1 MIETLSGQPLNVVIC
16 GAGKTGHLATVL
28 FKQLP
33 DVKVTLL
40 GSHPR
45 LPEAY
50 QQHGKRLH
58 ALLPDGETLTATPDC
73 VTCDPAEACRDA
85 DIVIITVPANFRADL
100 LARIVPHLPRD
111 KPVYVGAIPGFCGF
125 DWLAERELAARP
137 NVVIWGMKDVAHIA
151 FDLLPGQSIKMG
163 GEKATLYVA
172 THRRETA
179 ASQQALIALLQRLYA
194 APVVLLP
201 DYLEITLTPGNPIM
215 HSAVIYG
222 LIGPYGQWHARPFSQ
237 PLCWWNDCPE
247 LGAYYLERM
256 DEENQRLCAAL
267 EARLGVRLDSVL
279 PLKQEIIDAYGDQ
292 IADAHTMLSVLRTNQ
307 AYHGIGLPLRKHD
320 AGGYVFDTQH
330 RVFQEDI
337 AYGLSL
343 LVTIAENLAV
353 SVPYIEEVYRWCSDY
368 MGTST
373 QDRPDYF
380 PPHWLTDE
388 MN

>member
-16 GAGKTGHLATVL
+16 GAGKTGHLTTVL
-28 FKQLP
+28 FKRLP
-33 DVKVTLL
+33 DVNVTLL

-85 DIVIITVPANFRADL
+85 DVVIITVPANFRADL
-100 LARIVPHLPRD
+100 LGRIVPHLPAN

-137 NVVIWGMKDVAHIA
+137 NAVIWGMKDVAHIA

-179 ASQQALIALLQRLYA
+179 ASQQSLMALLQRLYS

-222 LIGPYGQWHARPFSQ
+222 LIGPYGQWHARPLSQ

-247 LGAYYLERM
+247 RGAYYLERM
-256 DEENQRLCAAL
+256 DEENQQLCAAL
-267 EARLGVRLDSVL
+267 ETRLGVRLDSVL

-307 AYHGIGLPLRKHD
+307 AYHGIGLPLRQHD
-320 AGGYVFDTQH
+320 SGGYVFDTQH

-373 QDRPDYF
+373 QGRPDYF

>member
-28 FKQLP
+28 FKQRP

-40 GSHPR
+40 GSHPC

-100 LARIVPHLPRD
+100 LARIVPHFPRD

-137 NVVIWGMKDVAHIA
+137 NAVIWGMKDVAHIA

-179 ASQQALIALLQRLYA
+179 ASQQALMALLQRLYS

-222 LIGPYGQWHARPFSQ
+222 LIGPYGQWHARPLLQ

-256 DEENQRLCAAL
+256 DEENQLLCAAL
-267 EARLGVRLDSVL
+267 ETRLGVRLDSVL

>member
-16 GAGKTGHLATVL
+16 GAGKTGHLTTVL
-28 FKQLP
+28 FKQLA

-45 LPEAY
+45 LPEVY

-58 ALLPDGETLTATPDC
+58 ALLPDGEMLTATPDC
-73 VTCDPAEACRDA
+73 VTCEPAEACRDA
-85 DIVIITVPANFRADL
+85 DVVIITVPANFRADL
-100 LARIVPHLPRD
+100 LARIVPHLPSD

-125 DWLAERELAARP
+125 DWLAERELAACP
-137 NVVIWGMKDVAHIA
+137 NAVIWGMKDVAHIA

-179 ASQQALIALLQRLYA
+179 ASQQALMALLQRLYS

-222 LIGPYGQWHARPFSQ
+222 LIGPYGQWHARPLSQ

-256 DEENQRLCAAL
+256 DEENQQLCAAL
-267 EARLGVRLDSVL
+267 ETRLGVRLDSVL

-307 AYHGIGLPLRKHD
+307 AYHGIGLPLQKHD

-353 SVPYIEEVYRWCSDY
+353 SVSYIEEVYRWCSDY

>member
-1 MIETLSGQPLNVVIC
+1 MTEALSGQPLNVVIC

-28 FKQLP
+28 FTQLP
-33 DVKVTLL
+33 DVRVTLL

-85 DIVIITVPANFRADL
+85 DVVIITVPANFRADL
-100 LARIVPHLPRD
+100 LARIVPHLPAN

-137 NVVIWGMKDVAHIA
+137 NAVIWGMKDVAHIA

-179 ASQQALIALLQRLYA
+179 ASQQALMALLQRLYS

-222 LIGPYGQWHARPFSQ
+222 LIGPYGQWHARPLSQ

-256 DEENQRLCAAL
+256 DEENQQLCAAL
-267 EARLGVRLDSVL
+267 ETRLGVQLDSVL
-279 PLKQEIIDAYGDQ
+279 PLKQEIIDAYGEQ

-307 AYHGIGLPLRKHD
+307 AYHGIGLPLRKD
-320 AGGYVFDTQH
+320 GAGGYVFDTQH

-380 PPHWLTDE
+380 PLQWLK
-388 MN
+388 

>member
-1 MIETLSGQPLNVVIC
+1 MIETLSGQLLNVVIC

-28 FKQLP
+28 FKQRP

-100 LARIVPHLPRD
+100 LTRIVPHLPRD

-137 NVVIWGMKDVAHIA
+137 NAVIWGMKDVAHIA

-179 ASQQALIALLQRLYA
+179 ASQQALMALLQRLYS

-222 LIGPYGQWHARPFSQ
+222 LIGPYGQWHARPISQ

-267 EARLGVRLDSVL
+267 ETRLGVRLDSVL

>member
-28 FKQLP
+28 FKQRP

-50 QQHGKRLH
+50 QQHGNRLH
-58 ALLPDGETLTATPDC
+58 ALLPDGKTLTVTPDC
-73 VTCDPAEACRDA
+73 VTCDSAEACRDA
-85 DIVIITVPANFRADL
+85 DVVIITVPANFRADL

-137 NVVIWGMKDVAHIA
+137 NAVIWGMKDVAHIA

-179 ASQQALIALLQRLYA
+179 ASQQALMALLQQLYA

-256 DEENQRLCAAL
+256 DEENQQLCAAL
-267 EARLGVRLDSVL
+267 ETRLGVRLDSVL

>member
-28 FKQLP
+28 FKQRP

-45 LPEAY
+45 LLEAY
-50 QQHGKRLH
+50 QQNGKRLH

-100 LARIVPHLPRD
+100 LARIVPHLPSD

-137 NVVIWGMKDVAHIA
+137 NAVIWGMKDVAHIA

-179 ASQQALIALLQRLYA
+179 ASQQALMALLQRLYS

-222 LIGPYGQWHARPFSQ
+222 LIGPYGQWHARPLSQ

-267 EARLGVRLDSVL
+267 ETRLGVRLDSVL

-320 AGGYVFDTQH
+320 AGGYVLDTQH

-343 LVTIAENLAV
+343 LVTIAENLTV

>member
-50 QQHGKRLH
+50 QQHGNRLH

-137 NVVIWGMKDVAHIA
+137 NAVIWGMKDVAHIA

-179 ASQQALIALLQRLYA
+179 ASQQALMALLQRLYS

-222 LIGPYGQWHARPFSQ
+222 LIGPYGQWHARPLSQ

-256 DEENQRLCAAL
+256 DEENQQLCAAL
-267 EARLGVRLDSVL
+267 ETRLGVRLDSVL

-380 PPHWLTDE
+380 PLQWLK
-388 MN
+388 

>member
-1 MIETLSGQPLNVVIC
+1 MSESLSAQPLNVVIC

-33 DVKVTLL
+33 DVEVTLL

-45 LPEAY
+45 LLAAY

-58 ALLPDGETLTATPDC
+58 ALLPDGEVLTATPDC

-85 DIVIITVPANFRADL
+85 DVVIITVPANFRADI
-100 LARIVPHLPRD
+100 LARIVPHLPAN

-125 DWLAERELAARP
+125 DWLAERELAACP
-137 NVVIWGMKDVAHIA
+137 NAVIWGMKDVAHIA

-163 GEKATLYVA
+163 GEKSTLYVA

-179 ASQQALIALLQRLYA
+179 ASQQALVALLQRLYA

-222 LIGPYGQWHARPFSQ
+222 LIGPYGQWHARPFPQ

-256 DEENQRLCAAL
+256 DEENQRLCAEL
-267 EARLGVRLDSVL
+267 EARLSVQLGSVL
-279 PLKQEIIDAYGDQ
+279 PLKQEIIDAYGEQ

-343 LVTIAENLAV
+343 LVTLAENLAV

-380 PPHWLTDE
+380 PLQWLK
-388 MN
+388 

>member
-1 MIETLSGQPLNVVIC
+1 MTEARSGQPLNVVIC
-16 GAGKTGHLATVL
+16 GAGKTGHLTTVL

-33 DVKVTLL
+33 DVNVTLL

-73 VTCDPAEACRDA
+73 VTCDPVQACRDA
-85 DIVIITVPANFRADL
+85 DVVIITVPANFRADL
-100 LARIVPHLPRD
+100 LARIVPHLPAD

-137 NVVIWGMKDVAHIA
+137 NAVIWGMKDVAHIA
-151 FDLLPGQSIKMG
+151 FDLQPGQSIKMG
-163 GEKATLYVA
+163 GEKSTLYVA

-179 ASQQALIALLQRLYA
+179 ARQQALMALLQRLYS

-222 LIGPYGQWHARPFSQ
+222 LIGPYGQWHARPFPQ

-256 DEENQRLCAAL
+256 DEENQQLCAAL
-267 EARLGVRLDSVL
+267 ETRLGVRLDSVL

-292 IADAHTMLSVLRTNQ
+292 IADTHTMLSVLRTNQ
-307 AYHGIGLPLRKHD
+307 AYHGIGLPLRQHD

-368 MGTST
+368 MGAST

-380 PPHWLTDE
+380 PPQWLK
-388 MN
+388 

>member
-58 ALLPDGETLTATPDC
+58 ALLPDGETLTATPDG

-85 DIVIITVPANFRADL
+85 DVVIITVPANFRADL

-137 NVVIWGMKDVAHIA
+137 NAVIWGMKDVAHIA

-179 ASQQALIALLQRLYA
+179 ASQQALMALLQRLYS

-222 LIGPYGQWHARPFSQ
+222 LIGPYGQWHARPLSQ

-267 EARLGVRLDSVL
+267 ETRLGVRLDSVL

-292 IADAHTMLSVLRTNQ
+292 IADVYTMLSVLRTNQ
-307 AYHGIGLPLRKHD
+307 AYHGIGLPLREHD

>member
-100 LARIVPHLPRD
+100 LVRIVPHLPRD

-125 DWLAERELAARP
+125 DWLAERELAACP
-137 NVVIWGMKDVAHIA
+137 NAVIWGMKDVAHIA

-163 GEKATLYVA
+163 GEKSTLYVA

-179 ASQQALIALLQRLYA
+179 ASQQALMALLQRLYA

-222 LIGPYGQWHARPFSQ
+222 LIGPYGQWHARPFPQ

-267 EARLGVRLDSVL
+267 EARLSVQLGSVL
-279 PLKQEIIDAYGDQ
+279 PLKQEIIDAYGEQ
-292 IADAHTMLSVLRTNQ
+292 IADVHTMLSVLRTNQ

-320 AGGYVFDTQH
+320 AAGYVFDTQH

-343 LVTIAENLAV
+343 LVTLAENLAV
-353 SVPYIEEVYRWCSDY
+353 SAPYIEEVYRWCSDY

-380 PPHWLTDE
+380 PLQWLK
-388 MN
+388 

>member
-1 MIETLSGQPLNVVIC
+1 MSESLSAQPLNVVIC

-33 DVKVTLL
+33 DVEVTLL

-45 LPEAY
+45 LLAAY

-58 ALLPDGETLTATPDC
+58 ALLPDGEVLTATPDC

-85 DIVIITVPANFRADL
+85 DVVIITVPANFRADI
-100 LARIVPHLPRD
+100 LARIVPHLPAN

-125 DWLAERELAARP
+125 DWLAERELAACP
-137 NVVIWGMKDVAHIA
+137 NAVIWGMKDVAHIA

-163 GEKATLYVA
+163 GEKSTLYVA

-179 ASQQALIALLQRLYA
+179 ASQQALMALLQRLYA

-222 LIGPYGQWHARPFSQ
+222 LIGPYGQWHARPFPQ

-267 EARLGVRLDSVL
+267 EARLSVQLGSVL
-279 PLKQEIIDAYGDQ
+279 PLKQEIIDAYGEQ

-343 LVTIAENLAV
+343 LVTLAENLAV
-353 SVPYIEEVYRWCSDY
+353 SAPYIEEVYRWCSDY
-368 MGTST
+368 MGAST

-380 PPHWLTDE
+380 PLQWLK
-388 MN
+388 

>member
-1 MIETLSGQPLNVVIC
+1 MTRTLNVVIC
-16 GAGKTGHLATVL
+16 GAGKTGHLTTVL
-28 FKQLP
+28 FKQRP

-40 GSHPR
+40 GGDPR
-45 LPEAY
+45 LPEIY
-50 QQHGKRLH
+50 QQHGKRLY
-58 ALLPDGETLTATPDC
+58 AQLPNGKTLTATPDC
-73 VTCDPAEACRDA
+73 VTHDPAEACRDA
-85 DIVIITVPANFRADL
+85 DVVIITVPANFRAGL
-100 LARIVPHLPRD
+100 LARIAAHLPTD

-125 DWLAERELAARP
+125 DWLAERELATRP
-137 NVVIWGMKDVAHIA
+137 NAVIWGMKDVAHIA
-151 FDLLPGQSIKMG
+151 FDLLPGQSVKMG

-172 THRRETA
+172 THRRENA
-179 ASQQALIALLQRLYA
+179 ASQQALVARLQRLYA

-222 LIGPYGQWHARPFSQ
+222 LIGPYGQWYARPLSQ

-267 EARLGVRLDSVL
+267 ASRLGVRLESVL

-307 AYHGIGLPLRKHD
+307 AYHGIGLPLRKRE
-320 AGGYVFDTQH
+320 AGGYEFDTQH

-368 MGTST
+368 MGMST
-373 QDRPDYF
+373 QARPDYF
-380 PPHWLTDE
+380 PQHWLT
-388 MN
+388 

>member
-100 LARIVPHLPRD
+100 LARIVPHLPSN

-137 NVVIWGMKDVAHIA
+137 NAVIWGMKDVAHIA

-179 ASQQALIALLQRLYA
+179 ASQQALMALLQRLYA

-222 LIGPYGQWHARPFSQ
+222 LIGPYGQWHARPLSQ

-256 DEENQRLCAAL
+256 DEENQQLCAAL

-380 PPHWLTDE
+380 PLQWLK
-388 MN
+388 

>member
-1 MIETLSGQPLNVVIC
+1 MRETLSGQPLNVVIC

-28 FKQLP
+28 FKQRP

-85 DIVIITVPANFRADL
+85 DVVIITVPANFRADL
-100 LARIVPHLPRD
+100 LARIVPHLPTD

-137 NVVIWGMKDVAHIA
+137 NAVIWGMKDVAHIA
-151 FDLLPGQSIKMG
+151 FDLVPGQSIKMG

-179 ASQQALIALLQRLYA
+179 TSQQALMALLQRLYS

-222 LIGPYGQWHARPFSQ
+222 LIGPYGQWHARSFPQS
-237 PLCWWNDCPE
+237 LCWWNDCPE

-267 EARLGVRLDSVL
+267 ETRLGVRLNSVL

-307 AYHGIGLPLRKHD
+307 AYHGIGLPLRKHN

-343 LVTIAENLAV
+343 LVTLAENVAV
-353 SVPYIEEVYRWCSDY
+353 SVPYIEEIYRWCSDY
-368 MGTST
+368 MGVST

-380 PPHWLTDE
+380 PPHGLR
-388 MN
+388 

>member
-28 FKQLP
+28 FKQRP

-222 LIGPYGQWHARPFSQ
+222 LIGPYGQWHARPLLQ

-267 EARLGVRLDSVL
+267 ETRLGVRLDSVL

-343 LVTIAENLAV
+343 LVAIAENLAV

-368 MGTST
+368 MGIST

>member
-28 FKQLP
+28 FKQLL

-100 LARIVPHLPRD
+100 LARIVPHLPSN

-137 NVVIWGMKDVAHIA
+137 NAVIWGMKDVAHIA

-172 THRRETA
+172 THRRENA
-179 ASQQALIALLQRLYA
+179 ASQQALMALLQRLYA

-222 LIGPYGQWHARPFSQ
+222 LIGPYGQWHARPLSQ

-267 EARLGVRLDSVL
+267 ETRLGVRLDSVL

-343 LVTIAENLAV
+343 LVTIAENLTV

>member
-1 MIETLSGQPLNVVIC
+1 MTEALSGQPLNVVIC

-28 FKQLP
+28 FKQRP

-45 LPEAY
+45 LLEAY
-50 QQHGKRLH
+50 QQNGKRLH

-100 LARIVPHLPRD
+100 LARIVPHLPSD

-125 DWLAERELAARP
+125 DWLAERELTARP
-137 NVVIWGMKDVAHIA
+137 NAVIWGMKDVAHIA

-163 GEKATLYVA
+163 GEKAALYVA

-179 ASQQALIALLQRLYA
+179 ASQQALMALLQRLYA

-222 LIGPYGQWHARPFSQ
+222 LIGPYGQWHARPLLQ

-256 DEENQRLCAAL
+256 DEENQQLCAAL
-267 EARLGVRLDSVL
+267 ETRLGVRLDSVL

-320 AGGYVFDTQH
+320 AGGYVFDTRH

>member
-1 MIETLSGQPLNVVIC
+1 MSEALSGQPLNVVIC
-16 GAGKTGHLATVL
+16 GAGKTGHLTTVL
-28 FKQLP
+28 FTQLP

-58 ALLPDGETLTATPDC
+58 ALLPDGETLTATPDR

-85 DIVIITVPANFRADL
+85 DVVIITVPANFRADL
-100 LARIVPHLPRD
+100 LARIVPHLPAD

-137 NVVIWGMKDVAHIA
+137 NAVIWGMKDVAHIA

-163 GEKATLYVA
+163 GEKSTLYVA

-179 ASQQALIALLQRLYA
+179 ASQQALMALLQRLYS

-222 LIGPYGQWHARPFSQ
+222 LIGPYGQWHARPFPH

-256 DEENQRLCAAL
+256 DEENQQLCVAL
-267 EARLGVRLDSVL
+267 ETRLGLRLDSVL

-307 AYHGIGLPLRKHD
+307 AYHGIGLPLRKHE

-343 LVTIAENLAV
+343 LVTIAENLSV
-353 SVPYIEEVYRWCSDY
+353 SVPYIEEAYRWCSDY

-380 PPHWLTDE
+380 PPHWLS
-388 MN
+388 

>member
-1 MIETLSGQPLNVVIC
+1 MTEALSGQPLNVVIC
-16 GAGKTGHLATVL
+16 GAGKTGHLTTVL

-33 DVKVTLL
+33 DVRVTLL

-85 DIVIITVPANFRADL
+85 DVVIITVPANFRADL
-100 LARIVPHLPRD
+100 LARIVPHLPAN

-137 NVVIWGMKDVAHIA
+137 NAVIWGMKDVAHIA

-179 ASQQALIALLQRLYA
+179 ASRQALMALLQRLYS

-222 LIGPYGQWHARPFSQ
+222 LIGPYGQWHARPLSQ

-267 EARLGVRLDSVL
+267 EARLGVQLDSVL

-307 AYHGIGLPLRKHD
+307 AYHGIGLPLQKDD
-320 AGGYVFDTQH
+320 ADGYVFDTQH

-380 PPHWLTDE
+380 PLQWLK
-388 MN
+388 

>member
-1 MIETLSGQPLNVVIC
+1 MTETLSGQPLNVVIC

-50 QQHGKRLH
+50 QKHGKRLH
-58 ALLPDGETLTATPDC
+58 ALLPDGETLIATPDC

-85 DIVIITVPANFRADL
+85 DVVIITVPANFRADL
-100 LARIVPHLPRD
+100 LARIAPHLPAD

-137 NVVIWGMKDVAHIA
+137 NAVIWGMKDVAHIA
-151 FDLLPGQSIKMG
+151 FDLLLGQSIKMG

-172 THRRETA
+172 THRHETA
-179 ASQQALIALLQRLYA
+179 ESQQALMVLLQRLYS

-267 EARLGVRLDSVL
+267 ETRLGVRLDSVL

-307 AYHGIGLPLRKHD
+307 AYHGIGLPLRKYD
-320 AGGYVFDTQH
+320 ADGYVFDTQH

-368 MGTST
+368 MGAST
-373 QDRPDYF
+373 QERPDYF
-380 PPHWLTDE
+380 PSQWLK
-388 MN
+388 

>member
-16 GAGKTGHLATVL
+16 GAGKTGHLTTVL

-33 DVKVTLL
+33 DVNVTML

-58 ALLPDGETLTATPDC
+58 ALLPNGETLTATPDC

-85 DIVIITVPANFRADL
+85 DVVIITVPANFRADL
-100 LARIVPHLPRD
+100 LGRIVPHLPAN

-137 NVVIWGMKDVAHIA
+137 NAVIWGMKDVAHIA

-179 ASQQALIALLQRLYA
+179 ANQQALMVLLQRLYS

-222 LIGPYGQWHARPFSQ
+222 LIGPYGQWHARPLSQ

-256 DEENQRLCAAL
+256 DEENQQLCAAL
-267 EARLGVRLDSVL
+267 ETRLGVRLDSVL

-307 AYHGIGLPLRKHD
+307 AYHGIGLPLRQHD
-320 AGGYVFDTQH
+320 AGGFVFDTQH

-353 SVPYIEEVYRWCSDY
+353 SVPYIEGVYRWCSDY

>member
-1 MIETLSGQPLNVVIC
+1 MTEALSGQPLNVVIC

-28 FKQLP
+28 FKQRP

-45 LPEAY
+45 LLEAY
-50 QQHGKRLH
+50 QQNGKRLH

-85 DIVIITVPANFRADL
+85 DIFIITVPANFRADL
-100 LARIVPHLPRD
+100 LARIVPHLPSD

-137 NVVIWGMKDVAHIA
+137 NAVIWGMKDVAHIA

-179 ASQQALIALLQRLYA
+179 ASQQALMALLQRLYS

-222 LIGPYGQWHARPFSQ
+222 LIGPYGQWHARPLLQ

-256 DEENQRLCAAL
+256 DEENQQLCAAL
-267 EARLGVRLDSVL
+267 ETRLGVRLDSVL

-320 AGGYVFDTQH
+320 AGGYVFDTRH

>member
-28 FKQLP
+28 FTQLP

-58 ALLPDGETLTATPDC
+58 ALLPNGETLTATPDC
-73 VTCDPAEACRDA
+73 VTCGPAEACRDA
-85 DIVIITVPANFRADL
+85 DVVIITVPANFRADL
-100 LARIVPHLPRD
+100 LARIVPHLPSD

-137 NVVIWGMKDVAHIA
+137 NAVIWGMKDVAHIA

-179 ASQQALIALLQRLYA
+179 ASQQALMALLQRLYS

-222 LIGPYGQWHARPFSQ
+222 LIGPYGQWHARPLSQ

-256 DEENQRLCAAL
+256 DEENQQLCAAL
-267 EARLGVRLDSVL
+267 ETRLGVRLDSVL

-307 AYHGIGLPLRKHD
+307 AYHGIGLPLQKHD

>member
-1 MIETLSGQPLNVVIC
+1 MTEALSGQPLNVVIC

-28 FKQLP
+28 FKQRP

-45 LPEAY
+45 LLEAY
-50 QQHGKRLH
+50 QQNGKRLH

-100 LARIVPHLPRD
+100 LARIVPHLPSD

-137 NVVIWGMKDVAHIA
+137 NAVIWGMKDVAHIA

-179 ASQQALIALLQRLYA
+179 ASQQALMALLQRLYS

-222 LIGPYGQWHARPFSQ
+222 LIGPYGQWHARPLSQ

-256 DEENQRLCAAL
+256 DEENQQLCAAL
-267 EARLGVRLDSVL
+267 ETRLGVRLDSVL

-320 AGGYVFDTQH
+320 AGGYVFDTRH

-353 SVPYIEEVYRWCSDY
+353 SVPYIEEVYQWCSDY

-388 MN
+388 MS

>member
-16 GAGKTGHLATVL
+16 GAGKTGHLTTVL
-28 FKQLP
+28 FKQRP
-33 DVKVTLL
+33 DVNVTLL

-58 ALLPDGETLTATPDC
+58 ALLPNGETLTATPDC

-85 DIVIITVPANFRADL
+85 DVVIITVPANFRADL
-100 LARIVPHLPRD
+100 LARIVPHLPAN

-137 NVVIWGMKDVAHIA
+137 NAVIWGMKDVAHIA

-179 ASQQALIALLQRLYA
+179 ASQQALMALLQRLYS

-222 LIGPYGQWHARPFSQ
+222 LIGPYGQWHARPLSQ

-256 DEENQRLCAAL
+256 DEENQQLCAVL
-267 EARLGVRLDSVL
+267 ETRLGVRLDSVL

-307 AYHGIGLPLRKHD
+307 AYHGIGLPLQEYG

>member
-1 MIETLSGQPLNVVIC
+1 MIETLSGQLLNVVIC

-100 LARIVPHLPRD
+100 LARIVPHLPND

-137 NVVIWGMKDVAHIA
+137 NAVIWGMKDVTHIA

-179 ASQQALIALLQRLYA
+179 ASQQALMALLQQLYA

-222 LIGPYGQWHARPFSQ
+222 LIGPYGQWHARPISQ

-267 EARLGVRLDSVL
+267 ETRLGVRLDSVL

-292 IADAHTMLSVLRTNQ
+292 IVDAHTMLSVLRTNQ

>member
-28 FKQLP
+28 FKQRP

-100 LARIVPHLPRD
+100 LARIVPHLPND

-137 NVVIWGMKDVAHIA
+137 NAVIWGMKDVAHIA

-179 ASQQALIALLQRLYA
+179 ASQQALMALLQRLYS

-222 LIGPYGQWHARPFSQ
+222 LIGPYGQWHARPISQ

-267 EARLGVRLDSVL
+267 ETRLGVRLDSVL

-292 IADAHTMLSVLRTNQ
+292 IVDAHTMLSVLRTNQ

-343 LVTIAENLAV
+343 LVTIAENLGV
-353 SVPYIEEVYRWCSDY
+353 SVPYIEEVYQWCSDY

-380 PPHWLTDE
+380 PLQWLTDE

>member
-45 LPEAY
+45 LPEAHP
-50 QQHGKRLH
+50 QHGKRLH

-85 DIVIITVPANFRADL
+85 DVVIITVPANFRADL
-100 LARIVPHLPRD
+100 LARIVPHLPPD

-137 NVVIWGMKDVAHIA
+137 NAVIWGMKDVAHIA

-179 ASQQALIALLQRLYA
+179 ASQQALMALLQRLYS

-222 LIGPYGQWHARPFSQ
+222 LIGPYGQWHARPLSQ

-267 EARLGVRLDSVL
+267 ETRLGVRLDSVL
-279 PLKQEIIDAYGDQ
+279 PLQQEIIDAYGDQ

-373 QDRPDYF
+373 QDSPDYF
-380 PPHWLTDE
+380 PPRWLTDE
-388 MN
+388 MS